1 MGKAAYRKEVSII
14 PYVEEDWLV
23 EDGIIKEW
31 DGAGDLADE
40 SWEVLPA
47 TDAELSAEGD
57 VLDDT
62 DLRTTG
68 TRSRIIGLLDWS
80 VSGTLNYE
88 PAITGFITAKT
99 AFFDRDVVIVRYL
112 PEGATELSE
121 GFAGPVVVETFGYSG
136 GVEDL
141 ETIDFSL
148 PSNGVLLD
156 GTGATL
162 GSAE

>member
-1 MGKAAYRKEVSII
+1 MGKAAFRKEVSTID
-14 PYVEEDWLV
+14 YDADDWLV
-23 EDGIIKEW
+23 EDGIIKSW
-31 DGAGDLADE
+31 DGTGDLADE
-40 SWEVLPA
+40 NWQILPA
-47 TDAELSAEGD
+47 TTADLTVEGD

-62 DLRTTG
+62 DLRTEG

-88 PAITGFITAKT
+88 PGIAGFDSIKS
-99 AFFDRDVVIVRYL
+99 AFFGRDVVIIRYL
-112 PEGATELSE
+112 PEGVTNLAE
-121 GFAGPVVVETFGYSG
+121 GFTGPVVVENFNYTG

-141 ETIDFSL
+141 ETIDYSL

-162 GSAE
+162 

>member
-1 MGKAAYRKEVSII
+1 MGKAAFHKEVSIL
-14 PYVEEDWLV
+14 PYNADDWLV

-31 DGAGDLADE
+31 AGAGDLADE
-40 SWEVLPA
+40 TWLILPA
-47 TDAELSAEGD
+47 TDADLSAEGD

-88 PAITGFITAKT
+88 PGISGFDTLKN
-99 AFFDRDVVIVRYL
+99 AFFDRSVVIVRYL
-112 PEGATELSE
+112 PEGVEELAE
-121 GFAGPVVVETFGYSG
+121 GYAGPVVVENFSHTG

-156 GTGATL
+156 GTGSTL
-162 GSAE
+162 GSS